1 MSLIQMKRLLFHLPC
16 ATLQRCFQPQE
27 LKRLEGTFSLT
38 LPQEGDD
45 AAALL
50 RRFQEHAENTYALVT
65 GWGTPPLTSEMLDS
79 ASQVRAICHSAGTIR
94 RLVPADIWDRSIRVC
109 SANDA
114 LAIGVAETTLGMII
128 AGLKNFFGAREWT
141 RSGGWSSLT
150 FGDSKP
156 SVEETFRKTIGI
168 VSASSVGRELIRLL
182 ASFDVT
188 VLVYDPYLNDEQAAA
203 LGVENVS
210 LPELAERSDVFTIH
224 APSLPQ
230 TKGLVSREILSL
242 LTDRAIIINTA
253 RGDII
258 DQEALTSEL
267 TSGRLRAFLDVTWP
281 EPPEKDH
288 PLRFLPNVVL
298 TPHLAGAVTNGCFR
312 QGALVADQLLDLAAG
327 RTTRGEITAQRFA
340 VMA

>member
-1 MSLIQMKRLLFHLPC
+1 MSLTQMKRILFHLPH
-16 ATLQRCFQPQE
+16 ASLQRCFHPLE
-27 LKRLEGTFSLT
+27 LKRLEEAFSVA
-38 LPQEGDD
+38 LPEEGDD
-45 AAALL
+45 GAVLL
-50 RRFQEHAENTYALVT
+50 NRFQEQADWTEAVVT
-65 GWGTPPLTSEMLDS
+65 GWGTPPLTSEMLDG
-79 ASQVRAICHSAGTIR
+79 APHVRTICHSAGTIR

-114 LAIGVAETTLGMII
+114 LAVGVAETTLGMII
-128 AGLKNFFGAREWT
+128 SGLKNFFGARDWT
-141 RSGGWSSLT
+141 RDGGWSALT
-150 FGDSKP
+150 FGDGKP
-156 SVEETFRKTIGI
+156 SVTETFRKTIGI
-168 VSASSVGRELIRLL
+168 VSASSVGRQVIRLL
-182 ASFDVT
+182 ANFDVT

-210 LPELAERSDVFTIH
+210 LQELAERSDVFTIH

-242 LTDRAIIINTA
+242 LPDGAIIINTA

-258 DQEALTSEL
+258 DQDALVDEL
-267 TSGRLRAFLDVTWP
+267 TAGRLRAFLDVTWP
-281 EPPEKDH
+281 EPPEKNH

-312 QGALVADQLLDLAAG
+312 QGALVVDQLLDIAAG
-327 RTTRGEITAQRFA
+327 RETRGEITAQRFA